1 MKTLLLTTAAFA
13 ALVMVAP
20 IGAHAEYVDPH
31 ANVVTACPL
40 SDLGQQRLTDGLTD
54 ARYNFSSRAFIG
66 FRGLGFSD
74 LEWTRSSDDQMGDV
88 TVRTAR
94 TLSQLNDGA
103 LIPVADARGLR
114 SFFYDDT
121 LVCLKNAY
129 HETDAERS
137 ERLNAQAAAAEAAKE
152 RAEAA
157 KTARQKELALEAQQQ
172 AIIQNIAKNPGALP
186 DFLRATTKPAPSYD
200 AYIAGLLG
208 KPAPAPAR

>member
-1 MKTLLLTTAAFA
+1 MKTLFLTTAAFA
-13 ALVMVAP
+13 ALVMIAP

-40 SDLGQQRLTDGLTD
+40 SDLGQQRLTDGLTE

-157 KTARQKELALEAQQQ
+157 ETARQKELALEAQQQ
-172 AIIQNIAKNPGALP
+172 AVIQNIAKNPGALP
-186 DFLRATTKPAPSYD
+186 DLLRATMKPAPSYD

-208 KPAPAPAR
+208 KPAPEPAR